1 MDLENGTVIIKHT
14 KYYRNRY
21 VPLNDEVIP
30 VLKYEVPKRGE
41 YVFSHLDGSPL
52 KRVDKSLATAVKGAG
67 IQKCTLHDFRATW
80 ATELLASVE
89 DIETVRK
96 LGGWKDYTTI
106 LRYLEAILERQKT
119 ACNKLMGK
127 YESRHLQELKIP
139 DNVFSI
145 KTTAPV
151 AQSG

>member
-1 MDLENGTVIIKHT
+1 M
-14 KYYRNRY
+14 
-21 VPLNDEVIP
+21 
-30 VLKYEVPKRGE
+30 
-41 YVFSHLDGSPL
+41 
-52 KRVDKSLATAVKGAG
+52 KSAG
-67 IQKCTLHDFRATW
+67 IQKCSLHNFRTTW
-80 ATELLASVE
+80 ATELLASGE

-96 LGGWKDYTTI
+96 LGGWRDYTTI

-127 YESRHLQELKIP
+127 YESRYFSRHLQELKIP
-139 DNVFSI
+139 DNVISI